1 MDRIFSSAAIEKLE
15 TQFIRRR
22 YLWIPVVL
30 ISALLVALWST
41 AEAGQARLRDAMA
54 ASAASQWR
62 QTALQQLLTLVLEAE
77 SSQRGFL
84 LMQDRRYLERFDPAI
99 TRIEAVLDQ
108 LEQSYD
114 RVPLQG
120 IPAATDDLR
129 RLSAARQAVMSAT
142 LRLYGEGSLELALRI
157 VRTDYGK
164 KVMDELRQSVSSLM
178 RAESRDAAVRE
189 REWRRDLMFNRTVL
203 ALASLIN
210 IFLVILAGTLLA
222 RRMRARARLAAA
234 LEDTNKRLDQQVAER
249 TADLAELSSY
259 LQRITEEEKASLARE
274 LHDELGGLLISA
286 KMDVVALR
294 RSVNKEEAGLKERWE
309 RILKALDVGVDFKR
323 RVIENLRPTLL
334 DNLGLLAA
342 LRWLMEDNCNRAS
355 LECKLDLPEDMPE
368 VSAEAGIALFRIA
381 QESLMNVLKHAG
393 ASQVRVLL
401 RSKDGRLQ
409 LRIVDDGAGIPLE
422 RIDLPQSHGLKG
434 MRHRVAALGGTLV
447 IERNEMGRGTV
458 VEVSVPLDSI
468 LAASGGE
475 RRT

>member
-1 MDRIFSSAAIEKLE
+1 
-15 TQFIRRR
+15 
-22 YLWIPVVL
+22 
-30 ISALLVALWST
+30 
-41 AEAGQARLRDAMA
+41 
-54 ASAASQWR
+54 
-62 QTALQQLLTLVLEAE
+62 
-77 SSQRGFL
+77 
-84 LMQDRRYLERFDPAI
+84 
-99 TRIEAVLDQ
+99 
-108 LEQSYD
+108 
-114 RVPLQG
+114 
-120 IPAATDDLR
+120 
-129 RLSAARQAVMSAT
+129 
-142 LRLYGEGSLELALRI
+142 
-157 VRTDYGK
+157 
-164 KVMDELRQSVSSLM
+164 
-178 RAESRDAAVRE
+178 
-189 REWRRDLMFNRTVL
+189 
-203 ALASLIN
+203 
-210 IFLVILAGTLLA
+210 
-222 RRMRARARLAAA
+222 
-234 LEDTNKRLDQQVAER
+234 
-249 TADLAELSSY
+249 LSSY